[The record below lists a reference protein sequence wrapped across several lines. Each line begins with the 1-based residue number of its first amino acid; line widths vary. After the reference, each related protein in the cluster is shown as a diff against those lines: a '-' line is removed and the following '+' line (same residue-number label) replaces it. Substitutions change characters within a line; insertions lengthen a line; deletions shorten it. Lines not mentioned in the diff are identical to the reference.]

1 MLWIRQKK
9 NWNTIKLMRRGRHR
23 EREREKNKKSKP
35 YWKRNHKNENY
46 NWDFTTTNLCT
57 LYPNEVLEFLVLI
70 TINAVLKLHILGWSD
85 FYEAT
90 QRDLYIYQIRC
101 ALFTKKQIRCNPNN
115 KIAIKKCYTLCIPF
129 SKIIKNAH
137 MHITRR

>member
-1 MLWIRQKK
+1 MKSDNIRLIGQCDSKNHPKNYNAIFTQYTTIQLNHNQFRIECYEYGRKK
-9 NWNTIKLMRRGRHR
+9 IETQLSWCEEGDI
-23 EREREKNKKSKP
+23 ERERKNKKSKP

-90 QRDLYIYQIRC
+90 QRDLYIY
-101 ALFTKKQIRCNPNN
+101 
-115 KIAIKKCYTLCIPF
+115 IK
-129 SKIIKNAH
+129 
-137 MHITRR
+137 